1 MSWIMEKQIKN
12 VALRPVTIRF
22 PKDEFD
28 AIRATVKG
36 MQATEED
43 KYISLSELV
52 RKIVIENI
60 NKQPGNIR
68 AINRPQDSKLCSTT
82 IRFKQNVFDTIQE
95 KAKIEGVSISKFVR
109 AIISENL
116 EKYQEN
122 IQITDSQQE
131 QEAEEKPNIL
141 LPVTVRFTKST
152 LNAMQDAAEKSGMSL
167 AEFIRMAVSMN
178 MKNIRTM
185 DRQQGEEIRK
195 AVLALSDTISKIE
208 NELHRIGVNFNQVVR
223 LKQIERRY
231 GTNGKDL
238 KNFSVTESD
247 KEWKDR
253 QAVMK
258 DSSNLSKQELDDLMS
273 RYENATKQ
281 VGDILCR
288 ILM

>member
-1 MSWIMEKQIKN
+1 MEKQIKN
-12 VALRPVTIRF
+12 VVLRPVTIRF
-22 PKDEFD
+22 PKDEFN
-28 AIRATVKG
+28 AIQATVKG
-36 MQATEED
+36 MQTTEED

-68 AINRPQDSKLCSTT
+68 AINRPQDNKLYSTT

-122 IQITDSQQE
+122 IQITDNQQE
-131 QEAEEKPNIL
+131 QETKEKPHIL

-208 NELHRIGVNFNQVVR
+208 NELHRIGVNFNQAVK
-223 LKQIERRY
+223 LKQIERKYEAKKRD
-231 GTNGKDL
+231 TKS
-238 KNFSVTESD
+238 FSMADANS
-247 KEWKDR
+247 EWDER
-253 QAVMK
+253 NAVMK
-258 DSSNLSKQELDDLMS
+258 DSNNLTKQELDDLMS
-273 RYENATKQ
+273 DRKS
-281 VGDILCR
+281 VV
-288 ILM
+288 